1 MNILKRKTKILIA
14 VLSVLYI
21 LIMGCIAYFIKP
33 FIKSNDLILVA
44 NTKDIIS
51 VDEDYKDAFISLD
64 DFKSLQIVEGYDF
77 EEVYI
82 ELKTKKKIKILS
94 IDRVS
99 VNCDIKAYVMDDNW
113 DEIAEYNDE
122 KEIVFKFS
130 NLRWNV
136 IKVK

>member
-14 VLSVLYI
+14 VLSAIYI
-21 LIMGCIAYFIKP
+21 LIMGCIAYFINP
-33 FIKSNDLILVA
+33 FIKSNDLIKVA
-44 NTKDIIS
+44 NTKAIIA
-51 VDEDYKDAFISLD
+51 VVEDAFISLD

-113 DEIAEYNDE
+113 NEIAEYNAE
-122 KEIVFKFS
+122 KEIVFEFS
-130 NLRWNV
+130 NLKWNV